1 MAALE
6 TEAVVLK
13 QFDLG
18 ESDRLIT
25 LYTKEKGKIKAVAR
39 GARKGKKSRSGLVL
53 PFSYHKF
60 TLYQGRSLA
69 RINYVDSLAMHKQL
83 REDLDYMAYASTVC
97 EYIER
102 AGLEEEADQALF
114 SLLVVILEK
123 LNDCSKNE
131 LLFYFTVFKA
141 KLLLLLGVKPE
152 IENCTICGSE
162 MNLKGR
168 TAFSVEQGGSICK
181 KCLVENDNQLSRSAF
196 SFFEL
201 NELRALY
208 KIIFAEIS
216 LLKPDQFNL
225 SLLEKL
231 TDLTEKFLIYHLD
244 LQPKSLDFLYTLRN
258 LNS

>member
-1 MAALE
+1 MASFE

-53 PFSYHKF
+53 PFSYHNF

-69 RINYVDSLAMHKQL
+69 KINHVDSIAMNSKL
-83 REDLDYMAYASTVC
+83 REDLDFMAFASAVS

-102 AGLEEEADQALF
+102 AGLEDEADQALF

-123 LNDCSKNE
+123 MQSAENEE

-152 IENCTICGSE
+152 IENCTVCGDRV
-162 MNLKGR
+162 NLKE
-168 TAFSVEQGGSICK
+168 TTPVSVKEGGSICK
-181 KCLVENDNQLSRSAF
+181 KCFNANKYEYISF
-196 SFFEL
+196 SL
-201 NELRALY
+201 NEMRALY
-208 KIIFAEIS
+208 KIIFAKIS
-216 LLKPDQFNL
+216 ELKYGQF
-225 SLLEKL
+225 SEKVIEKISE
-231 TDLTEKFLIYHLD
+231 LTEKFLIYHLD
-244 LQPKSLDFLYTLRN
+244 LEPKSLSFLYTIRQMN
-258 LNS
+258 N